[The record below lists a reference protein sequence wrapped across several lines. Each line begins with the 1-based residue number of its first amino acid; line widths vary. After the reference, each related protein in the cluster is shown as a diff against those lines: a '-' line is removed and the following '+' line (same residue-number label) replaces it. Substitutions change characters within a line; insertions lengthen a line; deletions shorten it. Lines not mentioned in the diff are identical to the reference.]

1 MKSILI
7 KDTTREERARIVAQ
21 ALSVCGGACDYCNG
35 CDNMGGGRI
44 DEIYRPYIEGEK
56 ELAQINE
63 EYGTGFGFVRG

>member
-7 KDTTREERARIVAQ
+7 KDTTRQEREEIVKK
-21 ALSVCGGACDYCNG
+21 ALSVCGGACDDCSG
-35 CDNMGGGRI
+35 CDNLGGGSV

-63 EYGTGFGFVRG
+63 EYRARFVRG

>member
-7 KDTTREERARIVAQ
+7 KDTTREERERIVAQ
-21 ALSVCGGACDYCNG
+21 GLSSCGGACDFCNG
-35 CDNMGGGRI
+35 CDNLGGGRI

-63 EYGTGFGFVRG
+63 EYRARFVRG